1 MVATRC
7 LYTEFAGAAEFAET
21 PKAVWKLRMA
31 GRSNP
36 ASEYAAMVAA
46 QFQAL
51 LDAAVDAII
60 VIDERGQILTFNRAA
75 ERMFG
80 LTAADV
86 IGKNVTVLM
95 HEPHRT
101 QHGQYVSRY
110 LATGEAHI
118 IGKGREIEA
127 RRANGE
133 IFPASLAVGEAADAS
148 GRRFVGI
155 VRDLSAQRAAEQ
167 RTRALELRLAHV
179 ARFNLMGEMAAG
191 IAHEINQP
199 LSAIATYAQA
209 AKRVMQGAEP
219 DSAMVAEICGKIDE
233 QARRAG
239 QVIDNLRRFIKKQE
253 IDTQTLDVNRVV
265 GDVLSLIEAD
275 AHSEGIPVLVHTGE
289 GLPSVR
295 ADAVQLQQVLLN
307 LTRNSVDAMRDGLG
321 KERGISIATER
332 GERGG
337 VRITVTDHGHG
348 VSRQLGDNIFHP
360 FVTTKRDG
368 LGVGLAISRT
378 IIQSY
383 GGSLSFKENPRGGSI
398 FSIELPAGE
407 ASQVA

>member
-1 MVATRC
+1 
-7 LYTEFAGAAEFAET
+7 
-21 PKAVWKLRMA
+21 
-31 GRSNP
+31 
-36 ASEYAAMVAA
+36 MVAA
-46 QFQAL
+46 EFQAL

-60 VIDERGQILTFNRAA
+60 VIDERGQIITFNRAA
-75 ERMFG
+75 ERTFG
-80 LTAADV
+80 YSAADV
-86 IGKNVTVLM
+86 VGKNVTVLM
-95 HEPHRT
+95 SEPHRT
-101 QHGQYVSRY
+101 QHGEYVARY
-110 LATGEAHI
+110 VATGTAHI
-118 IGKGREIEA
+118 IGKGREVDA

-155 VRDLSAQRAAEQ
+155 VRDLSTQRAAEQ
-167 RTRALELRLAHV
+167 RARALELRLAHV

-199 LSAIATYAQA
+199 LSAIATYSQA
-209 AKRVMQGAEP
+209 AKRVMQSAEP
-219 DSAMVAEICGKIDE
+219 DVATVAEICGKIDD

-253 IDTQTLDVNRVV
+253 IETQLLDVNRVV
-265 GDVLSLIEAD
+265 DDVLSLIEAD
-275 AHSEGIPVLVHTGE
+275 ARSEGIPIVVRGTD
-289 GLPSVR
+289 GLPRVR

-307 LTRNSVDAMRDGLG
+307 LTRNSVDAMREGLG
-321 KERGISIATER
+321 KERGIIIATAR
-332 GERGG
+332 GDHGR

-378 IIQSY
+378 IIQSFD
-383 GGSLSFKENPRGGSI
+383 GSLSYEENPRGGAI
-398 FSIELPAGE
+398 FSIELPATE
-407 ASQVA
+407 EPA

>member
-1 MVATRC
+1 MV
-7 LYTEFAGAAEFAET
+7 G
-21 PKAVWKLRMA
+21 
-31 GRSNP
+31 
-36 ASEYAAMVAA
+36 A

-60 VIDERGQILTFNRAA
+60 VIDELGQISTFNRAA

-80 LTAADV
+80 HRATDV
-86 IGKNVTVLM
+86 VGKNVTMLM
-95 HEPHRT
+95 NEPHRAR
-101 QHGQYVSRY
+101 HGDYVARY

-118 IGKGREIEA
+118 IGKGREIDA

-133 IFPASLAVGEAADAS
+133 VFPASLAVGEAADAS

-167 RTRALELRLAHV
+167 RTRSLELRLAHV

-209 AKRVMQGAEP
+209 AKRVMQSADP
-219 DSAMVAEICGKIDE
+219 DAAMVAEICGKIDE

-253 IDTQTLDVNRVV
+253 VDTASLDVNRVI

-275 AHSEGIPVLVHTGE
+275 ANSEGIPVVVKTAD
-289 GLPSVR
+289 GLPKVR

-307 LTRNSVDAMRDGLG
+307 LTRNSVDAMRDGIG
-321 KERGISIATER
+321 KDRGIIIATER

-348 VSRQLGDNIFHP
+348 VSRQLGDSIFHP
-360 FVTTKRDG
+360 FVTTKREG

-378 IIQSY
+378 IIQSFE
-383 GGSLSFKENPRGGSI
+383 GSLSFTENPRGGAI
-398 FSIELPAGE
+398 FSVELPAD
-407 ASQVA
+407 ATIRVA